1 MAVLNLIL
9 KDLLLLKKYI
19 FFGLAYILIMIIAFQ
34 NLPGTAMLSAGTV
47 AMTYILVV
55 NSCAYDDK
63 NKADLLLN
71 SLPLSRCDV
80 VLARYLSVFL
90 FASLAIIFYAIIAG
104 VNKFVGL
111 PLKVSPITGEGVVGA
126 LLAASFMHSI
136 YLPSYFKFGFIK
148 ARLVSFVLFF
158 VVFFEAGTFI
168 NRINSIEGSLQVLPR
183 QGNIIFLL
191 VAMVLIIVSYFIS
204 LRSYNSRDF

>member
-158 VVFFEAGTFI
+158 VVFFGAGTFI

>member
-1 MAVLNLIL
+1 MLNLIL

-111 PLKVSPITGEGVVGA
+111 PLKVSPITGEGIVGA

-136 YLPSYFKFGFIK
+136 YLPAYFKFGFIK

-191 VAMVLIIVSYFIS
+191 VAMALIIVSYFIS

>member
-1 MAVLNLIL
+1 MLNLIL

-111 PLKVSPITGEGVVGA
+111 PLKVSPITGEGIVGA

-158 VVFFEAGTFI
+158 VVFFGAGTFI

-191 VAMVLIIVSYFIS
+191 VAMALIIVSYFIS

>member
-1 MAVLNLIL
+1 MLNLIL

-158 VVFFEAGTFI
+158 VVFFGAGTFI

>member
-1 MAVLNLIL
+1 VLNLIL

-111 PLKVSPITGEGVVGA
+111 PLKVSPITGEGIVGA

-158 VVFFEAGTFI
+158 VVFFGAGTFI

-191 VAMVLIIVSYFIS
+191 VAMALIIVSYFIS